1 MKEHSYFSQGRKRWA
16 RIAAAALFAVGL
28 CLTGLSAAGWAQG
41 QDDNDEGSRLKAIVH
56 AEQLPGNVLT
66 VDGNA
71 VHLPSAQD
79 HFPELQTN
87 TIGFPVSLG
96 TFNAHQQ
103 SDVHAYWEF
112 NHGTDWTFPA
122 YELVATGGIARTSSD
137 GLPNT
142 RLDLPATVFDRQR
155 RLVGSA
161 LCSWS
166 ARLRSS
172 RPARPGNAGGS
183 GVCRIRLGSPV
194 VAHARV
200 SAWTGWL
207 DKNSS
212 GHPVHPW

>member
-56 AEQLPGNVLT
+56 AEQLPGNVFT

-96 TFNAHQQ
+96 TFNAHQK

-122 YELVATGGIARTSSD
+122 YELVATAGIARTSSD

-142 RLDLPATVFDRQR
+142 RLDLPATVFDRYAMTREINDGLLAPRFAPGQR
-155 RLVGSA
+155 GYVQAGLRVLVTPAVPASVGLDSD
-161 LCSWS
+161 
-166 ARLRSS
+166 LR
-172 RPARPGNAGGS
+172 
-183 GVCRIRLGSPV
+183 
-194 VAHARV
+194 
-200 SAWTGWL
+200 
-207 DKNSS
+207 
-212 GHPVHPW
+212 